1 MSQKQLNGNG
11 LKSNKKAFDEAKR
24 MIKKE
29 TMLAYPKFG
38 EVFHIYADASDTQLG
53 GVIMQN
59 DKPLAFYT
67 RKLNQAQ
74 SKYSTGEQEL
84 LSLVETLKSFENIL
98 MGQKLVVHTDHLNLL
113 YKKLASARLIRWRML
128 LEEYGPK
135 VEHLMIIISKQLKNK
150 I

>member
-1 MSQKQLNGNG
+1 MEQ
-11 LKSNKKAFDEAKR
+11 KAFDEAKR

-53 GVIMQN
+53 EVIMQN

-84 LSLVETLKSFENIL
+84 LSLVKTLKSFENIL
-98 MGQKLVVHTDHLNLL
+98 
-113 YKKLASARLIRWRML
+113 
-128 LEEYGPK
+128 K
-135 VEHLMIIISKQLKNK
+135 VKN
-150 I
+150 

>member
-1 MSQKQLNGNG
+1 MVNYYHDMWKRRSHILSPLSRLVSKTVKWKWTEVEQ
-11 LKSNKKAFDEAKR
+11 KAFDEAKR

-38 EVFHIYADASDTQLG
+38 KVFHTYADASDTQLG

-74 SKYSTGEQEL
+74 SKYSTGN
-84 LSLVETLKSFENIL
+84 KS
-98 MGQKLVVHTDHLNLL
+98 
-113 YKKLASARLIRWRML
+113 Y
-128 LEEYGPK
+128 
-135 VEHLMIIISKQLKNK
+135 
-150 I
+150 

>member
-1 MSQKQLNGNG
+1 MFQKQL
-11 LKSNKKAFDEAKR
+11 KWKWTEVKQKVFDEAKQ

-38 EVFHIYADASDTQLG
+38 EVFHIYADASDTQL

-84 LSLVETLKSFENIL
+84 LSLVETFKSFENIL
-98 MGQKLVVHTDHLNLL
+98 MG
-113 YKKLASARLIRWRML
+113 
-128 LEEYGPK
+128 
-135 VEHLMIIISKQLKNK
+135 
-150 I
+150 